1 MPAKNPTTGPKPQ
14 FTETLKFLL
23 KTNCFGLKIVFNPF
37 LQNSSATDR
46 HLLNMANSLPKQ
58 FSMYGNNLVL
68 YQRVSITLD
77 EQTSDVHTI

>member
-1 MPAKNPTTGPKPQ
+1 MPAKNPITVPKSQ
-14 FTETLKFLL
+14 FTQTLKFLL
-23 KTNCFGLKIVFNPF
+23 KTNCFGLKTAFSPF

-58 FSMYGNNLVL
+58 FSMYGNNLIL

-77 EQTSDVHTI
+77 EQTSDFHTI